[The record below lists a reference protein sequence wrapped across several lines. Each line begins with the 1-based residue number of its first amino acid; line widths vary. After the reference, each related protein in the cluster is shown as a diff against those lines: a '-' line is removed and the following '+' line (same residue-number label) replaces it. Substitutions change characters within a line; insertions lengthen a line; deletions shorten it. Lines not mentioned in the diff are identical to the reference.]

1 MKFKLIK
8 NFRDHY
14 ELVTKLGQGGFG
26 TVFSGLHR
34 RSQTPCAI
42 KQISKASLDT
52 DRKLELNRNEFE
64 IMEEITH
71 PHIVRTF
78 ELLEDTRNYY
88 IIMEVMKGG
97 NLMDKIA
104 ARRSGFNEH
113 AAASVIHQLLLAI
126 NYMHDH

>member
-1 MKFKLIK
+1 MKFKNVN

-14 ELVTKLGQGGFG
+14 ELVTKLGNGGFG
-26 TVFSGLHR
+26 TVYSGLHK

-78 ELLEDTRNYY
+78 ELMEDSRNYY

-104 ARRSGFNEH
+104 SRKSGFSEH
-113 AAASVIHQLLLAI
+113 NAA
-126 NYMHDH
+126 

>member
-1 MKFKLIK
+1 MKFKNVN

-14 ELVTKLGQGGFG
+14 ELVTKLGNGGFG
-26 TVFSGLHR
+26 TVYSGLHK

-78 ELLEDTRNYY
+78 ELMEDSRNYY

-97 NLMDKIA
+97 SLMDKIA
-104 ARRSGFNEH
+104 ARKSGFNEH
-113 AAASVIHQLLLAI
+113 TAASVIHQILLAI
-126 NYMHDH
+126 NYMHEH